1 MQRTLPNPSVEIE
14 ARAWRLRFLDAPPSQ
29 VAGLGEADVFTVE
42 EPRKVFVVAEP
53 VDATAPPSRFDDTSG
68 RSLAL
73 LWMPPLAFDGCDN
86 AWLEGVPLEGP
97 KDGGRVVRAGL
108 RTARVVWTN
117 ARAIIYASPD
127 QFEDARD
134 ALIRFTI
141 LERNVCDIERHMPEV
156 WASIN
161 RNVKLTH
168 TIHPGDLRRNGT
180 KVGRMTE
187 LVTEM
192 NSQALHN
199 DSALEQLNPTLSP
212 GSKRL
217 FAELALQADLYDR
230 LEALAEPLDFAFEYH
245 EVLNTRIIEASQ
257 WSKSNWIEIWI
268 LAVLVLELAATVY
281 PLVEQFVPHN

>member
-1 MQRTLPNPSVEIE
+1 MQRTLPNPTVEIE
-14 ARAWRLRFLDAPPSQ
+14 ARAWRLRFLDARPGLET
-29 VAGLGEADVFTVE
+29 ALGEADVFTVE
-42 EPRKVFVVAEP
+42 EPRKVFVAAEP
-53 VDATAPPSRFDDTSG
+53 VDATAPSSRLDDSHG

-73 LWMPPLAFDGCDN
+73 LWMPPLAFDGSDS
-86 AWLEGVPLEGP
+86 AWLEGLPLEGP

-117 ARAIIYASPD
+117 ARAIIYAGPE

-141 LERNVCDIERHMPEV
+141 LERNICEIERHMPEV

-168 TIHPGDLRRNGT
+168 TISPRDLRRNGV

-199 DSALEQLNPTLSP
+199 DSALEQLNPALSP

-230 LEALAEPLDFAFEYH
+230 LEALGEPLDFAFEYH

-257 WSKSNWIEIWI
+257 WSKSNQIVLWI
-268 LAVLVLELAATVY
+268 LAILVVELALNIY
-281 PLVEQFVPHN
+281 PFVEPFIPRN